1 LAIGSQT
8 GWSRIASAQG
18 GAGGGGGAQA
28 GAHDCAQVGAALY
41 QSGRDGGGTHN
52 LATGSHPRPPQSAE
66 LTAGVASVTI
76 AIGDSATTVM
86 MAK

>member
-1 LAIGSQT
+1 
-8 GWSRIASAQG
+8 
-18 GAGGGGGAQA
+18 
-28 GAHDCAQVGAALY
+28 
-41 QSGRDGGGTHN
+41 